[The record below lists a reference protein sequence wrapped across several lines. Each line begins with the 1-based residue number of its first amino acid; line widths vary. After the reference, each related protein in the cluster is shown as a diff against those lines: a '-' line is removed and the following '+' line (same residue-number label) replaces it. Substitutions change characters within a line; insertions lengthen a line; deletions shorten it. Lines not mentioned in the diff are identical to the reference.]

1 MRRPASALLF
11 FGGVRPHLRSI
22 PSPRRSPPRL
32 SPWHL
37 GGLSLRQLGNRVY
50 DEIWTDELLD
60 RAAALSYYF
69 AFALFPALLFL
80 TALVGLLPV
89 PKLMDQLMAHFYQVL
104 PDDTASMLSR
114 TLAEVVRG
122 AGGGLLS
129 IGAVF
134 ALWAASSG
142 MASVMAA
149 LNAAYEVEDPRPWW
163 KRRLISIVL
172 TLGFSVFTVTGL
184 LLLVFGPR
192 IGQGVAAWFGLGQV
206 FTVVWNVVSW
216 PVILVLVL
224 TAIALVYYLAPAVR
238 QQWQWVTP
246 GSVFAGF
253 VWIGVSL
260 GLRYYVRWFGN
271 YNATYGSIG
280 GVILLLLWLYVSSL
294 VLLLGAEINS
304 EIEHA
309 AAERGHPEAKAA
321 GDRRAPADAGRRA
334 G

>member
-1 MRRPASALLF
+1 VPAGIRLATPQFVATTLRSVPARRRP
-11 FGGVRPHLRSI
+11 PD
-22 PSPRRSPPRL
+22 RL
-32 SPWHL
+32 SPWRL
-37 GGLSLRQLGNRVY
+37 GGLTLRQLAKRVY
-50 DEIWTDELLD
+50 EEIWTDELLD

-80 TALVGLLPV
+80 TALLGLLPV
-89 PKLMDQLMAHFYQVL
+89 PKLMDQLMAYFYQVL

-129 IGAVF
+129 IGAVA

-163 KRRLISIVL
+163 KRRLLAVAL
-172 TLGFSVFTVTGL
+172 TLGFSLFTVTGM
-184 LLLVFGPR
+184 LLLVFGPK
-192 IGQGVAAWFGLGQV
+192 IGQAVAARFGLGHV
-206 FTVVWNVVSW
+206 FTIVWNVVSW
-216 PVILVLVL
+216 PLIMVLVL

-238 QQWQWVTP
+238 QRWQWVTP
-246 GSVFAGF
+246 GSVFALV

-260 GLRYYVRWFGN
+260 GLRFYVRWFGN

-304 EIEHA
+304 EIEQA
-309 AAERGHPEAKAA
+309 AAERGHPEAKLA
-321 GDRRAPADAGRRA
+321 GDRKALVDVGRRA